1 MSKLIIYFLCTIL
14 AIIPIKSLSV
24 SENSGRFM
32 CLLKDPPNQC
42 GEFCLSALM
51 PLIDHIAKHQN
62 EWNNCDNEKRNE
74 TQAKL
79 QRIED
84 QQTETRAQIGRQQES
99 LEKSWKKVVS
109 EDIMYRL
116 NKMELQ
122 QTGLQGS
129 QAKIEEQLSA
139 IQETLNSIK
148 NKTEGRVT
156 MISSKFQRIGS
167 RYFYIES
174 VQEQSWTNAS
184 DSCQKIGGRLASI
197 HNEEE
202 FNNIVAELNSD
213 ISYMLG
219 ISDLAE
225 KGVFIT
231 KSTGKKAP
239 FLKWKPG
246 EPRYD
251 HPNQHCVTVHDGGM
265 WVDGCSK
272 HKFICEFADD

>member
-1 MSKLIIYFLCTIL
+1 MSKLIVSFLCAIL
-14 AIIPIKSLSV
+14 AVIPIKTLSV

-32 CLLKDPPNQC
+32 CLLQDPPNQC

-99 LEKSWKKVVS
+99 LEKSWKKV
-109 EDIMYRL
+109 EDIIDRL
-116 NKMELQ
+116 NRMESK
-122 QTGLQGS
+122 QTAS
-129 QAKIEEQLSA
+129 QDNLEEKLSS
-139 IQETLNSIK
+139 IQENLNSFK
-148 NKTEGRVT
+148 NKTDAKVT
-156 MISSKFQRIGS
+156 MMSSKFKLIGS

-174 VQEQSWTNAS
+174 DEGQNWTDAS
-184 DSCQKIGGRLASI
+184 DSCEKIGGRLASI
-197 HNEEE
+197 QNEEE

-225 KGVFIT
+225 KGVFIS

-246 EPRYD
+246 EPKYNHSD
-251 HPNQHCVTVHDGGM
+251 QHCITVHNGGM
-265 WVDGCSK
+265 WVDSCSFE
-272 HKFICEFADD
+272 HKYICEFADD

>member
-1 MSKLIIYFLCTIL
+1 MSKLIVLFLIAVL

-32 CLLKDPPNQC
+32 CLLQDPPNQC

-62 EWNNCDNEKRNE
+62 EWKNCDNEKRNE

-84 QQTETRAQIGRQQES
+84 QQTETRDQIGRQQES

-109 EDIMYRL
+109 EDIIVRL
-116 NKMELQ
+116 NRMELQ
-122 QTGLQGS
+122 QTALQAS
-129 QAKIEEQLSA
+129 RAKLEEQLSA

-148 NKTEGRVT
+148 NKTGGRVT
-156 MISSKFQRIGS
+156 VMSSKFKLIGS
-167 RYFYIES
+167 RYFYIEH
-174 VQEQSWTNAS
+174 VETQSWTNAS

-197 HNEEE
+197 QNEEE
-202 FNNIVAELNSD
+202 FNNIVKKLHPH

-225 KGVFIT
+225 KGVFIS

-246 EPRYD
+246 EPRYEN
-251 HPNQHCVTVHDGGM
+251 PIQHCVAVKRGGM
-265 WVDGCSK
+265 WVDSCSK
-272 HKFICEFADD
+272 HQFICEFADN